1 MVLLRPGGR
10 SDKAMALV
18 VPYNSDERG
27 QRDVEVSVGGL
38 QVGNNLLSGV
48 QTEVPSDISS
58 MLNISCRRI

>member
-1 MVLLRPGGR
+1 
-10 SDKAMALV
+10 MALV